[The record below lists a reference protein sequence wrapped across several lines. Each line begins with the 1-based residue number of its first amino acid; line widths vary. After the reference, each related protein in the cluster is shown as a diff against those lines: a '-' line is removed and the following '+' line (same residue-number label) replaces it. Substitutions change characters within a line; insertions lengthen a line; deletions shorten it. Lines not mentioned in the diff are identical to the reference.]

1 MKIIKLSQ
9 QTAVERQG
17 KYGWETDT
25 IFEPVFLSANH
36 IESMSPAGL
45 TYIRM
50 VSGERITVKETPEE
64 IVSLINGDDGES
76 LKVWEKLGAAS

>member
-1 MKIIKLSQ
+1 MKIIKLRQ

-25 IFEPVFLSANH
+25 VFEPVFLSSNH

-64 IVSLINGDDGES
+64 IIALINGENDES
-76 LKVWEKLGAAS
+76 LKVWEKLGEKS